1 MISLSTVNISFNW
14 LSGNLPAT
22 WMKFLASSPWSFG
35 GNPELCLKGNE
46 NDYCGTAG
54 KKHAHKTRTEILITI
69 TLGSILFLAGSCFVV
84 FLFVSW
90 GVLHKWASLQFFIR
104 SAGSAENLPQDLK
117 FEDIMGAT
125 EGFSDKYIIGSGRH
139 GTVYRAECGTGK
151 IWAVKKMDM
160 QEVSFSYEM
169 KTLNMVRHRNLVRIA
184 GYCIRDGFGFIVYEY
199 MQGGTLFE
207 VLHQSKP
214 HIALDWKV
222 RYHIAQG
229 LSYLHHDCVPLI
241 IHRYIK
247 SSNILMDSELEP
259 KIADFGMAKLVHDS
273 NKSYTMSSIVGT
285 LGYIAPG

>member
-1 MISLSTVNISFNW
+1 
-14 LSGNLPAT
+14 
-22 WMKFLASSPWSFG
+22 
-35 GNPELCLKGNE
+35 
-46 NDYCGTAG
+46 
-54 KKHAHKTRTEILITI
+54 
-69 TLGSILFLAGSCFVV
+69 
-84 FLFVSW
+84 
-90 GVLHKWASLQFFIR
+90 
-104 SAGSAENLPQDLK
+104 
-117 FEDIMGAT
+117 
-125 EGFSDKYIIGSGRH
+125 
-139 GTVYRAECGTGK
+139 
-151 IWAVKKMDM
+151 MDM

-222 RYHIAQG
+222 RYHIALGIAQG